1 MVPAREAKS
10 RPSQQSSTPTQPPPP
25 GVCPTAS
32 RFRSSDSPR
41 KFPIFLGPEYAP
53 RAANR
58 WGQVMSSGTRVNWR
72 KGFFRVWVLGAVL
85 WIPLSALAVADDLA
99 RANRRETETRS
110 ASGLFDDVPMAQTGS
125 ATGTGMFDH
134 LIPGSPTYVPPRSS
148 TPTDLNE
155 ISPTAAGASPQL
167 DASDYSRVAA
177 VAFLPPL
184 VVLIAG
190 FALGWVYRGFR
201 AF

>member
-1 MVPAREAKS
+1 MPDRF
-10 RPSQQSSTPTQPPPP
+10 PFWIIGQPPKI
-25 GVCPTAS
+25 S
-32 RFRSSDSPR
+32 HSF
-41 KFPIFLGPEYAP
+41 FGPEYALIL
-53 RAANR
+53 ANR
-58 WGQVMSSGTRVNWR
+58 WGQMMSSGTRVNWR

-85 WIPLSALAVADDLA
+85 WMPLSALVVADSLVQ
-99 RANRRETETRS
+99 ANRREAETRS
-110 ASGLFDDVPMAQTGS
+110 ASDLFDDVPMAQTGS
-125 ATGTGMFDH
+125 ATGTGMFDD

-148 TPTDLNE
+148 TPTDFNE

-201 AF
+201 AS